1 MVSES
6 QLPPLRS
13 TEQII
18 RVKANN
24 IAIHNYSLPRLNYS
38 KLLDNQQGNKHL
50 PTGRRRVDPSWH
62 LSQPWRSPQFTQPAL
77 LLVSVFQSSVVNFK
91 SFSCLIQR
99 TWTRS
104 VTTMSKAATART
116 ESEIKKKLKTTL
128 CLSVSLTSH
137 FAGVFFFFLRRIV
150 VHSTSKKF
158 EPRNRG
164 P

>member
-1 MVSES
+1 MTVFFLVSES

-13 TEQII
+13 AEQIV

-50 PTGRRRVDPSWH
+50 PTGRRRVDPSWY

-99 TWTRS
+99 TCDS
-104 VTTMSKAATART
+104 VTTMSKAAAART

-137 FAGVFFFFLRRIV
+137 FAGVFFCL
-150 VHSTSKKF
+150 
-158 EPRNRG
+158 P